1 MALDNVI
8 GKAYGSGYAEFTD
21 GSTKQILELGKKVHY
36 FNPSATPLFTLLG
49 RMGKRSTP
57 VPKFEWMEDEH
68 FIKRSIKVSV
78 AAGDAMPASGTIVVN
93 RQAQAELI
101 EVGNIYKASVSGTNA
116 QVNGGTATVYHI
128 CTGQDSAD
136 SRKFNFK
143 SVSISDSGAG
153 NKATMA
159 AAAAVWSY
167 SSGTAGA
174 TLSLEFLG
182 TADSEWASNAATND
196 TIDIHGAAHG
206 YAEGADL
213 QGMSSKKVRRLANYT
228 QIFREPYQITR
239 TAKVSK
245 QYGEQ
250 EYARLQA
257 RKLAQLKGNIE
268 WALLTNGNAVDDA
281 SSEAPRRRFA
291 GFGIGGA
298 TGVGVI
304 KSCDGR
310 GDADF
315 QWDSNNSTPKTV
327 IDGLDAMIANMF
339 QDSISGSMS
348 KAVFCSN
355 KWLKQLVAAVRESA
369 GAQFESGMGKDIKA
383 GLRVSSYMGPVG
395 QLDFVQH
402 PFLEGVHED
411 YALAVDFGNAEMRA
425 LAQSDVQL
433 RKDVVKNG
441 QDGETDEWLYEGGPE
456 IRNEQTHAILK
467 LV

>member
-1 MALDNVI
+1 MADNVI

-68 FIKRSIKVSV
+68 FIKRSIKVTI
-78 AAGDAMPASGTIVVN
+78 PASGALPASGSLIVN
-93 RQAQAELI
+93 RQAQAEVI
-101 EVGNIYKASVSGTNA
+101 EVGNIYKASVAGA
-116 QVNGGTATVYHI
+116 QYKVNGATTAVYHI

-136 SRKFNFK
+136 SKKFTFK
-143 SVSISDSGAG
+143 TVTVSNNVASMT
-153 NKATMA
+153 NTV
-159 AAAAVWSY
+159 AVWTRD
-167 SSGTAGA
+167 SGTAVG
-174 TLSLEFLG
+174 TLSLEFIG
-182 TADSEWASNAATND
+182 TADSEWANNASHSTPD
-196 TIDIHGAAHG
+196 TIAIHGASHG

-268 WALLTNGNAVDDA
+268 WALLTNGNSVADA
-281 SSEAPRRRFA
+281 SAEAPRRRFA

-298 TGVGVI
+298 AGVGVI

-310 GDADF
+310 GDADY
-315 QWDSNNSTPKTV
+315 QWDSDNSTPKTV

-369 GAQFESGMGKDIKA
+369 GAQF
-383 GLRVSSYMGPVG
+383 
-395 QLDFVQH
+395 
-402 PFLEGVHED
+402 
-411 YALAVDFGNAEMRA
+411 
-425 LAQSDVQL
+425 
-433 RKDVVKNG
+433 
-441 QDGETDEWLYEGGPE
+441 
-456 IRNEQTHAILK
+456 
-467 LV
+467 